1 MMCVG
6 LDGRQPG
13 DAVKLSELIVDIM
26 KGQGFAAGRATP
38 RSLQIGN
45 DCYHAVKGKLE
56 STLATLEEWKG
67 VVVATDIDP

>member
-1 MMCVG
+1 MTRAG
-6 LDGRQPG
+6 LDGQQPG
-13 DAVKLSELIVDIM
+13 DTVKLSELIVDIM
-26 KGQGFAAGRATP
+26 KQQNFAAGRATP

-56 STLATLEEWKG
+56 STLATLEEWKE